1 MYKLQNKK
9 RENKIIRKLLILSLI
24 FCLSSCNNMKKN
36 IQLEDGTYVASNA
49 YQLVSISSLGGPN
62 FKVKIEDYKITINE
76 EHTGNL
82 NNFNM
87 KDEYITDSQFYI
99 CFNGYSKETLEELS
113 KVKKVMKVIMEDEVT
128 EYYPG
133 IYYVINLKGNLFL
146 CKGEYSSRIYAL
158 TKEE

>member
-9 RENKIIRKLLILSLI
+9 RENKIIRKLLILPLI

-49 YQLVSISSLGGPN
+49 YQHVTINSMGGPDL
-62 FKVKIEDYKITINE
+62 KVKIEDYKITINDV
-76 EHTGNL
+76 HTGEL
-82 NNFNM
+82 TNFKM
-87 KDEYITDSQFYI
+87 KEKYRIDPRFYL
-99 CFNGYSKETLEELS
+99 CFNAYTKETLEELS
-113 KVKKVMKVIMEDEVT
+113 NINKVMKMIMEDEVT
-128 EYYPG
+128 EYYSG
-133 IYYVINLKGNLFL
+133 VYYVVNLKGELFL